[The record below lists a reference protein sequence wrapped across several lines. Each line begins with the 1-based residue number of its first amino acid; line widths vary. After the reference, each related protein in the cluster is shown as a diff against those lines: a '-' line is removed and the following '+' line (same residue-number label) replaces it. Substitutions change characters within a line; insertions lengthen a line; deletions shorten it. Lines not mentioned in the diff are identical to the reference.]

1 MRVTLKNTDKE
12 LYNEY
17 IDRFYAKRRY
27 LRSKGITPRDIDP
40 LKESKFKDYLHTY
53 RTEHKK
59 TSVDRAINA
68 IIVKDY
74 KTASIKQARN
84 IVKQSHMSG
93 STFSRKYSLIEAMYG
108 GNVWE
113 EISEAYHAKRDEGL
127 SSYDAKSYIA
137 MSFFGSN

>member
-17 IDRFYAKRRY
+17 VDRFYAKRRY

-40 LKESKFKDYLHTY
+40 LKESKFKDYFDTY

-59 TSVDRAINA
+59 TSANRAIDA
-68 IIVKDY
+68 IITKDY

-84 IVKQSHMSG
+84 IVKQSHLSD
-93 STFSRKYSLIEAMYG
+93 SAFSRKYSLIEAMYG
-108 GNVWE
+108 GNMWE
-113 EISEAYHAKRDEGL
+113 EISEAYHAKRDEGV
-127 SSYDAKSYIA
+127 SSYDAKHYIA
-137 MSFFGSN
+137 MTFFGSN